1 MKKMLYQKQQQP
13 TLSNHIDHKMY
24 WYELSPVIA
33 SLGYWSTFINY
44 QVEYY
49 FRIRRKV
56 KNLISSFALRNFGAA
71 SVKISLLEG

>member
-56 KNLISSFALRNFGAA
+56 KTLISSFALHNFGAA